1 MFIKKIIKSQSL
13 QIFKICEG
21 LKFRFEVKKSN
32 LQKLMVQWIKV
43 ILEYIENFT
52 GPYNYGTG
60 LPAYEKCRSL
70 WLLDEIVYTG

>member
-1 MFIKKIIKSQSL
+1 
-13 QIFKICEG
+13 
-21 LKFRFEVKKSN
+21 
-32 LQKLMVQWIKV
+32 MVQWIKV

-60 LPAYEKCRSL
+60 LSAYEKCRSL